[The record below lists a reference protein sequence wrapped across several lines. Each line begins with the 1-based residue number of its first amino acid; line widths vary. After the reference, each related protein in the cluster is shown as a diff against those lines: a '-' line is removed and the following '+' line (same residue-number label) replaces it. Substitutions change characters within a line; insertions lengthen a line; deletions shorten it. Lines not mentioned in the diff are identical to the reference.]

1 MAQEIRESEG
11 QIKKDVKDVG
21 LIREKLDDVN
31 KLIAPYKLAYVSPT
45 EDCIPLERN
54 AHYMDK
60 DIFDRLVENV
70 AEDGFLSQLPFGMKR
85 DEDGK
90 YLMLSGNHRLKAAI
104 KAKLDYILILYI
116 DETDK
121 DTQLGYQLSHNA
133 LVGKDDRQMLKEI
146 YSEIQSLEKKEFSGL
161 NGLEFVDVQ
170 KISTPA
176 INDGDI
182 EITEMKFMF
191 VESRANNIKNVLD
204 NLEKLQIDE
213 NSSIIVGS
221 FEAYIK
227 LTQEVKKRY
236 QIKSRSVAFSKMI
249 DICEA
254 YLEELAKMDAEKAE
268 EVAEDAKKETPES

>member
-1 MAQEIRESEG
+1 MAEEIQEVKG
-11 QIKKDVKDVG
+11 GGTKDIN

-31 KLIAPYKLAYVSPT
+31 ALIAPYKLAYVSPT
-45 EDCIPLERN
+45 EDCVPLERN

-60 DIFDRLVENV
+60 DIFDRLVENI
-70 AEDGFLSQLPFGMKR
+70 AEDGFLSQLPFAMKR
-85 DEDGK
+85 NEDGK
-90 YLMLSGNHRLKAAI
+90 FLFLSGNHRLKAAI
-104 KAKLDYILILYI
+104 KAKLEYILILYI

-146 YSEIQSLEKKEFSGL
+146 YEEIKSLEKREFSGL
-161 NGLEFVDVQ
+161 NGLDFVDVN

-204 NLEKLQIDE
+204 TLEKMEIGE
-213 NSSIIVGS
+213 ESSIIVGS
-221 FEAYIK
+221 FESYIR

-254 YLEELAKMDAEKAE
+254 YLDELAKQDAETAAAAE
-268 EVAEDAKKETPES
+268 AENAESETKEE

>member
-1 MAQEIRESEG
+1 MAEEIQEMKG
-11 QIKKDVKDVG
+11 GGLKDIN

-31 KLIAPYKLAYVSPT
+31 ALIAPYKLAYVSPT
-45 EDCIPLERN
+45 DDCIPLERN

-60 DIFDRLVENV
+60 DIFDRLVDNV

-85 DEDGK
+85 QEDGK

-104 KAKLDYILILYI
+104 KAKLEYILILYI
-116 DETDK
+116 DEVDK

-146 YSEIQSLEKKEFSGL
+146 YEEIQSLEKREFSGL
-161 NGLEFVDVQ
+161 NGLDFVDVN

-191 VESRANNIKNVLD
+191 VESRANNIKTVLD
-204 NLEKLQIDE
+204 ALEKMEIGE
-213 NSSIIVGS
+213 ESSIIVGS
-221 FEAYIK
+221 FESYIR

-254 YLEELAKMDAEKAE
+254 YLEELAKQDAETAAAVE
-268 EVAEDAKKETPES
+268 ADAQSETTES

>member
-1 MAQEIRESEG
+1 MAEEIQEMKG
-11 QIKKDVKDVG
+11 GGLKDIN

-31 KLIAPYKLAYVSPT
+31 ALIAPYKLAYVSPT
-45 EDCIPLERN
+45 DDCIPLERN

-60 DIFDRLVENV
+60 DIFDRLVDNV

-85 DEDGK
+85 QEDGK

-104 KAKLDYILILYI
+104 KAKLEYILILYI
-116 DETDK
+116 DEVDK

-146 YSEIQSLEKKEFSGL
+146 YEEIQSLEKREFSGL
-161 NGLEFVDVQ
+161 NGLDFVDVN

-191 VESRANNIKNVLD
+191 VESRANNIKTVLD
-204 NLEKLQIDE
+204 TLEKMEIGE
-213 NSSIIVGS
+213 ESSIIVGS
-221 FEAYIK
+221 FESYIR

-254 YLEELAKMDAEKAE
+254 YLEELAKQDAETAAAVE
-268 EVAEDAKKETPES
+268 ADAQSETTES

>member
-1 MAQEIRESEG
+1 MAEEIQEMKG
-11 QIKKDVKDVG
+11 GGLKDIN

-31 KLIAPYKLAYVSPT
+31 ALIAPYKLAYVSPT
-45 EDCIPLERN
+45 DDCIPLERN

-60 DIFDRLVENV
+60 DIFDRLVDNV

-85 DEDGK
+85 HEDGK

-104 KAKLDYILILYI
+104 KAKLEYILILYI
-116 DETDK
+116 DEVDK

-146 YSEIQSLEKKEFSGL
+146 YEEIQSLEKREFSGL
-161 NGLEFVDVQ
+161 NGLDFVDVN

-191 VESRANNIKNVLD
+191 VESRANNIKTVLD
-204 NLEKLQIDE
+204 ALEKMEIGE
-213 NSSIIVGS
+213 ESSIIVGS
-221 FEAYIK
+221 FESYIR

-254 YLEELAKMDAEKAE
+254 YLEELAKQDAETAAAVE
-268 EVAEDAKKETPES
+268 ADAQSETTES